1 MYRGSGPTEEP
12 TPLPP
17 LPSAHAAIEPPAEL
31 PPGPGSR
38 DWSPLAVGVPLFLAV
53 WVSFGF
59 LAANDATPT
68 GADVTSLGR
77 VVAVGAAVVAL
88 VLVTLAVAHIQVS
101 GRWPRPAAGA
111 VVGLGLAQG
120 LAAGSLGSGSEDLW
134 GVGAWAFV
142 LVGVAVP
149 LAWVGG
155 QFQSGVRRQRVERHA
170 SLTASLIERAR
181 RQANQTVQ
189 SVHRHDVRSM
199 LFVVDG
205 ATRTLSDPNL
215 SAEQRAA
222 FGEMLAESVT
232 RLGELLDVRT
242 EEIQP
247 FAVDGVAR
255 AVAHAERKAGRTV
268 TADMPTPL
276 SAVGRSADVAAV
288 LRTLVEASGRQS
300 GAGVRL
306 RGEVSDGAVVIRV
319 EPQGVDDLPLLSGN
333 WEEVR
338 VETVKP
344 DRLADEEL
352 IDLYVATRLLNEQ
365 GADLWSA
372 AGRARFVVRLPVA
385 ADPGPQEEA

>member
-1 MYRGSGPTEEP
+1 MGPSEEP

-17 LPSAHAAIEPPAEL
+17 LPPARAAIEPPTEL
-31 PPGPGSR
+31 PPGPASR

-53 WVSFGF
+53 WVCFGL
-59 LAANDATPT
+59 LAANDSTPT
-68 GADVTSLGR
+68 AADVADLGR
-77 VVAVGAAVVAL
+77 VLAAGAAVVAL

-111 VVGLGLAQG
+111 IVGLGLAQG
-120 LAAGSLGSGSEDLW
+120 LAAGTIGSGSEDLW
-134 GVGAWAFV
+134 GVGAWVFV
-142 LVGVAVP
+142 LIGVAVP

-205 ATRTLSDPNL
+205 ASRTLNDPNL
-215 SAEQRAA
+215 SAEQRTA
-222 FGEMLAESVT
+222 FAEMLAESVA

-255 AVAHAERKAGRTV
+255 AVVQAERKAGRSV

-276 SAVGRSADVAAV
+276 TAVGRSADVAAV

-306 RGEVSDGAVVIRV
+306 RGEVSEGAVLIRV
-319 EPQGVDDLPLLSGN
+319 EPQGVDDLPLLLGN
-333 WEEVR
+333 WEEICVD
-338 VETVKP
+338 TVKP

-352 IDLYVATRLLNEQ
+352 IDLYVATRLLAEQ

-372 AGRARFVVRLPVA
+372 AGRARFAVRLPVA
-385 ADPGPQEEA
+385 ANTGSQEEA